1 MSSGDSL
8 LKVNSV
14 SKKFCKDMRWS
25 MLHGMADLAS
35 ISIGK
40 KLIRNKLRK
49 QEFWAIKDVDLV
61 LNRGDFIAVVG
72 NNGSGKTTLMRMI
85 SGIYPLDQGEIT
97 VNGSVSSLFAIKTGM
112 HPHFTGRENIY
123 VKAGMFGMSR
133 NQVESKIDWI
143 ISFAELEKFID
154 SPFGGYSA
162 GMQAR
167 LGYSIAV
174 ASEPDILIIDEGL
187 AVGDV
192 SFKAKCYSNLA
203 DISHKCGIIF
213 ISHNLKRASSLANK
227 LVVMDQGKIVYNST
241 NVDEGIEFY
250 IENCAHLAS
259 RKYLI

>member
-1 MSSGDSL
+1 MNSPESL
-8 LKVNSV
+8 LKVSGV

-35 ISIGK
+35 VSVGM
-40 KLIRNKLRK
+40 KLNRSKLRK
-49 QEFWAIKDVDLV
+49 QEFWAVKEADLE
-61 LNRGDFIAVVG
+61 LNRGDFIAILG

-85 SGIYPLDQGEIT
+85 AGIYPVDQGEIK
-97 VNGSVSSLFAIKTGM
+97 VNGSLSSLFAIKTGM

-123 VKAGMFGMSR
+123 VKAGMFGMTR
-133 NQVESKIDWI
+133 EQVEKKLEWI
-143 ISFAELEKFID
+143 ISFAELEQFID

-167 LGYSIAV
+167 LGYAIAV
-174 ASEPDILIIDEGL
+174 ASEPDIFIIDEGL

-192 SFKAKCYSNLA
+192 SFKAKCYTNLA

-213 ISHNLKRASSLANK
+213 ISHNLKRASTLANK
-227 LVVMDQGKIVYNST
+227 LIVIDRGKIVYNSEK
-241 NVDEGIEFY
+241 VDEGIEYY
-250 IENCAHLAS
+250 IENCANLAS